1 MCVGV
6 ARRHPDRHPVID
18 PRIDATGLLLG
29 LDKHL
34 GLDIESDEREDFVL
48 ALLGTIDT
56 IDPWA

>member
-6 ARRHPDRHPVID
+6 ARRHPDLHPVTD
-18 PRIDATGLLLG
+18 PRIDSTGLLLG